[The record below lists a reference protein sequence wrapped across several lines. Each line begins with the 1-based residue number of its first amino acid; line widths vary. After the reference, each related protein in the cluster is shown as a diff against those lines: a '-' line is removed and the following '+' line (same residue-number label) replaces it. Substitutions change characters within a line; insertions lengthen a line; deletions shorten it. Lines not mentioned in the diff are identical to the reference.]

1 MRMTVESQTPVKT
14 ILKLAF
20 PIILGGIAQ
29 NVVLATDV
37 FFMARV
43 DEILLDAV
51 GLAGLF
57 YATIYVLGLGFSTGV
72 QILIARRHGEKNQS
86 AVGSIFDNSLIFLLF
101 FSLFL
106 WALMLWGGPPILKQL
121 ISNNAVYQNA
131 LLYLDQRA
139 WGIVFAMINL
149 AFRALFIGI
158 ASPTAITVSLFTT
171 ALSNVWLNDAL
182 IFGHWGF
189 PEMGIAGSAL
199 ASSIAEI
206 TATIVFIG
214 YVKYQRIRE
223 QFGIFKQ
230 LRLVKPAMLQ
240 IFNVSA
246 PVMFQYFISHA
257 GWFLFFIIIE
267 QNGARALAISV
278 VIRMV
283 YMFQMVPFWG
293 FSSATNTLVSFAI
306 GEGRTNAVMPLL
318 KRITIMSM
326 LASLPFV
333 LLNSIFPEWV
343 IGLSLGSANES
354 LLNDCIPTLHVISIA
369 LFCFSVAMTWFSGVS
384 GSGNTR
390 TALWI
395 ETITILVYC
404 LLAWFL
410 GIVLQSSV
418 EIIWLT
424 EPVYFL
430 LLSLVSIA
438 YMLSGK
444 WKGKVI

>member
-1 MRMTVESQTPVKT
+1 MTAENHTPVKT
-14 ILKLAF
+14 ILKLAL

-29 NVVLATDV
+29 NVILATDV

-43 DEILLDAV
+43 DEVLLDAV

-57 YATIYVLGLGFSTGV
+57 YSTIYVLGLGFSTGV
-72 QILIARRHGEKNQS
+72 QILIARRHGEKNYQS
-86 AVGSIFDNSLIFLLF
+86 VGSIFDNSLIFLFL
-101 FSLFL
+101 FSLVL
-106 WALMLWGGPPILKQL
+106 WVFMVTTGPMVLKSL
-121 ISNNAVYQNA
+121 ISNEAVYKNA
-131 LLYLDQRA
+131 LIYLDQRA

-149 AFRALFIGI
+149 GFRALFIGI
-158 ASPTAITVSLFTT
+158 SSPTAITLSLFAT

-189 PEMGIAGSAL
+189 PEMGIAGAAL
-199 ASSIAEI
+199 ASSLAEI
-206 TATIVFIG
+206 AATLVFIG
-214 YVKYQRIRE
+214 FTKKLHLRREFGVLKQWRIIKPTMK
-223 QFGIFKQ
+223 QVFG
-230 LRLVKPAMLQ
+230 
-240 IFNVSA
+240 VSS

-326 LASLPFV
+326 LASLPFI

-354 LLNDCIPTLHVISIA
+354 LLNDCIPTLHVISVA

-390 TALWI
+390 MALWI

>member
-1 MRMTVESQTPVKT
+1 MQADNHTPLKR
-14 ILKLAF
+14 ILTLAF

-29 NVVLATDV
+29 NVILATDV
-37 FFMARV
+37 YFMAQV
-43 DEILLDAV
+43 DEVLLDAV

-57 YATIYVLGLGFSTGV
+57 YSTIYVLGLGFSTGV
-72 QILIARRHGEKNQS
+72 QILIARRHGEKNYQ
-86 AVGSIFDNSLIFLLF
+86 AVGSIFDNSLLFLML
-101 FSLFL
+101 FSLVL
-106 WALMLWGGPPILKQL
+106 WVLMLTAGPLVLKNL
-121 ISNNAVYQNA
+121 ISNDAVYQNA

-158 ASPTAITVSLFTT
+158 LSPSAITLSLFATAI
-171 ALSNVWLNDAL
+171 SNVWLNDAL

-189 PEMGIAGSAL
+189 PQLGIAGSAL
-199 ASSIAEI
+199 ASSLAEI
-206 TATIVFIG
+206 TATFVFVG
-214 YVKYQRIRE
+214 FTKRL
-223 QFGIFKQ
+223 Q
-230 LRLVKPAMLQ
+230 LRRQYGILKQWRILKPTMKQ
-240 IFNVSA
+240 VFGVSS

-278 VIRMV
+278 IIRMI

-306 GEGRTNAVMPLL
+306 GEGRMNAVIPLL
-318 KRITIMSM
+318 KHITIISVIS
-326 LASLPFV
+326 SLPFI

-343 IGLSLGSANES
+343 IGLSLGSKNLL

-369 LFCFSVAMTWFSGVS
+369 LFCFSIAMTWFSGVS

-395 ETITILVYC
+395 ETLTILIYC
-404 LLAWFL
+404 MLAWFL
-410 GIVLQSSV
+410 GIFLQNSV

-424 EPVYFL
+424 EPIYFL
-430 LLSLVSIA
+430 ILSIVSMA